1 MQRPR
6 FVILTAMDTTNE
18 QQTEPF
24 EWDKDRLQA
33 QWHAFDFAETEPLS
47 DIEAAYCRYY
57 QLDFS
62 VRMPDVRHRF
72 GYVDVDGYQLAT
84 HYYSPPGKPPR
95 ATVLILHGYFD
106 HSGLYKHLIEFC
118 LQRQYAVLIY
128 DLPGHGL
135 STGKTGE
142 IGDFQEYVRVLGHFV
157 GLHKQVVDV
166 PCHVVGISTGGA
178 IIMEYL
184 AAHNINTSSSPFA
197 STLLLAP
204 LVRPV
209 EWSKLRLMHLLLR
222 PFVKSVARTFV
233 SSSHDADFV
242 HFVEH
247 ADPLQ
252 NRRVAV
258 NWVGA
263 LIQWVKRFKSVQ
275 LDLSPV
281 VIQGGEDE
289 TIDWRFNLK
298 TIKRA
303 FNCPSIHFI
312 PEARHQLVN
321 ESVDIRRQVFE
332 FLELYLPLHHEPQ
345 AVIVKQKNGG

>member
-1 MQRPR
+1 MG
-6 FVILTAMDTTNE
+6 FVILVAMETNKL
-18 QQTEPF
+18 QSSEPCD
-24 EWDKDRLQA
+24 WDKERIQA
-33 QWHAFDFAETEPLS
+33 QWHAFDFMATQPLS
-47 DIEAAYCRYY
+47 EIEACYSRHY
-57 QLDFS
+57 QSDFS
-62 VRMPDVRHRF
+62 VRIPGVQHRF
-72 GYVDVDGYQLAT
+72 GFVEVDEFQLAT
-84 HYYSPPGKPPR
+84 HYYCPSESPPQ

-106 HSGLYKHLIEFC
+106 HSGLYAHLIEFC

-135 STGKTGE
+135 STGETGE
-142 IGDFQEYVRVLGHFV
+142 INDFHEYVRVLAHFV
-157 GLHKQVVDV
+157 GLHQHRVGV

-184 AAHNINTSSSPFA
+184 AAHEFNADTSPFA

-209 EWSKLRLMHLLLR
+209 EWLKLRLMYLLLR

-242 HFVEH
+242 YFVEH

-263 LIQWVKRFKSVQ
+263 LIQWVKRFHQVR

-281 VIQGGEDE
+281 IIQGGEDE

-298 TIKRA
+298 FIERA
-303 FNCPSIHFI
+303 FDRPLIHFI
-312 PEARHQLVN
+312 PQARHQLAN

-332 FLELYLPLHHEPQ
+332 FMALYLPFCDDTQ
-345 AVIVKQKNGG
+345 IKAVMVEQEE